1 MERKILESI
10 VKKIQ
15 KMKKKYLSLVIF
27 SGGMDSSI
35 CLGLAKKK
43 FGAANVLALT
53 YHYGQRHEME
63 VRQSKKIAKYFGV
76 DHKIMEL
83 DFLSKVGVNAL
94 TNKKMKIKS
103 GVNGSAPNTMV
114 MGRNGLFAM
123 VGSMVANEV
132 GATSLW
138 MGVMGLEGANSGYRD
153 CSPEYIKLM
162 ENIIRIDIGNLRF
175 NIYTPLIKMTKKET
189 MGVADKLGVL
199 PYLLDHT
206 VSCYKGIMKKGCG
219 KCPACKLRNEGI
231 KEYLNINI

>member
-1 MERKILESI
+1 M
-10 VKKIQ
+10 
-15 KMKKKYLSLVIF
+15 IF

-35 CLGLAKKK
+35 CLALAKKK
-43 FGAANVLALT
+43 FGASKVLALT
-53 YHYGQRHEME
+53 YMYGQRHQIE
-63 VRQSKKIAKYFGV
+63 VKQSKKIAKYLGV
-76 DHKIMEL
+76 DHKIMKL
-83 DFLSKVGVNAL
+83 DFLGKVGVNAL

-103 GVNGSAPNTMV
+103 GMHGSAPNTMV

-153 CSPEYIKLM
+153 CSLVYIKLI

-175 NIYTPLIKMTKKET
+175 NIYTPLINMTKKET

-206 VSCYKGIMKKGCG
+206 VSCYEGIMKKGCG
-219 KCPACKLRNEGI
+219 KCPACKLRNAGI
-231 KEYLNINI
+231 KEYLNIYI